1 MAKTAATTKPKY
13 KLLEGHTLIP
23 AFELGGIQYYEFPD
37 TNMAPSSRMFSA
49 LDFYNEFN
57 MRCTR
62 EFLVATMK
70 AMRENLNGK
79 GGKIDFVEV
88 AKLVLQVEERL
99 EFIHEPETAY
109 KYASVVFIDENEDP
123 YNYDSKYNQEKIARW
138 KKEAP
143 ESFFLSM
150 PVKRL
155 FPLLGL
161 SERDLKTYLTTLKK
175 VDRRHLEN
183 LFTILSANPQTKGL
197 SIFQELL
204 KPEA

>member
-1 MAKTAATTKPKY
+1 MAEKKPKN
-13 KLLEGHTLIP
+13 KLLDGHTLVP
-23 AFELGGIQYYEFPD
+23 AFNLGGIQYYEFSD

-70 AMRENLNGK
+70 AIRTNLNGK
-79 GGKIDFVEV
+79 NGQVDFVEV

-123 YNYDSKYNQEKIARW
+123 YNYDFKYNQEKIARW
-138 KKEAP
+138 KKETP

-150 PVKRL
+150 PVKKL
-155 FPLLGL
+155 FPHLSL
-161 SERDLKTYLTTLKK
+161 SEADLKTYLQTQTKI
-175 VDRRHLEN
+175 DRKHLEN
-183 LFTILSANPQTKGL
+183 LFSLLSADPRMSAL
-197 SIFQELL
+197 SIFQEFR
-204 KPEA
+204 KQEV

>member
-1 MAKTAATTKPKY
+1 MTAKTKPIPP
-13 KLLEGHTLIP
+13 KLLDGHTLIP
-23 AFELGGIQYYEFPD
+23 AFNLGGIQYYEFSD

-70 AMRENLNGK
+70 AIRTNLNGK
-79 GGKIDFVEV
+79 NGMVDFVEV

-109 KYASVVFIDENEDP
+109 KYASVVFIDETEDP
-123 YNYDSKYNQEKIARW
+123 YNYDFKYNQDKIARW
-138 KKEAP
+138 KKETP

-150 PVKRL
+150 PVKKL
-155 FPLLGL
+155 FPLLNL
-161 SERDLKTYLTTLKK
+161 SKEDLATYLKTQGKISQK
-175 VDRRHLEN
+175 HLEN
-183 LFTILSANPQTKGL
+183 LSTILSKDPRMKDLLTSLG
-197 SIFQELL
+197 SL